1 MLLILAPVLAG
12 AGYGEALPL
21 LGNVSSRPMA
31 TEGGREAVEAEYQIK
46 AAFIFNFMKFTE
58 WPNEKEFKVESN
70 VTVVEMPPMKIGIV
84 GKNPFGKSFV
94 PILEKTIRE
103 RPIEV
108 IEFPSFYE
116 FSKKYS
122 SQKETGQAYSLEH
135 LKELEACHVLYLC
148 ESEKPVLEVLMGLLR
163 PTEGILTI
171 SDLPRFIEEG
181 GIIGFKKVDNKIR
194 FEVNLKESE
203 RRQLRIS
210 SQLLKLAVRV
220 KKE

>member
-84 GKNPFGKSFV
+84 GKNPFGKRFV
-94 PILEKTIRE
+94 PIW
-103 RPIEV
+103 
-108 IEFPSFYE
+108 
-116 FSKKYS
+116 KKRFANV
-122 SQKETGQAYSLEH
+122 T
-135 LKELEACHVLYLC
+135 
-148 ESEKPVLEVLMGLLR
+148 LR
-163 PTEGILTI
+163 
-171 SDLPRFIEEG
+171 
-181 GIIGFKKVDNKIR
+181 
-194 FEVNLKESE
+194 
-203 RRQLRIS
+203 
-210 SQLLKLAVRV
+210 
-220 KKE
+220 